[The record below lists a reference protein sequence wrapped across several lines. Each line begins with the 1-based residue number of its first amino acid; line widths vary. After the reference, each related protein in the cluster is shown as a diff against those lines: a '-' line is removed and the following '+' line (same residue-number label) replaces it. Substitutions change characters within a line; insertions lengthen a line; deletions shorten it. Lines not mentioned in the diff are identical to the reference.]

1 METGARVLP
10 AEVLL
15 PLILSVV
22 LVVNDYKQIATTI
35 ELNTLNNKTRI
46 VFKTRK
52 EFIMKKNYII
62 VLTAEVVME
71 SITAVNN
78 YINNGWYMIDYTPN
92 RIVLEKQFEF
102 EGNKEALKSYVEHTG
117 GLVSAVYVGI
127 DPIYFDNKGWL
138 DE

>member
-1 METGARVLP
+1 
-10 AEVLL
+10 
-15 PLILSVV
+15 
-22 LVVNDYKQIATTI
+22 
-35 ELNTLNNKTRI
+35 
-46 VFKTRK
+46 
-52 EFIMKKNYII
+52 MKKNYII

-117 GLVSAVYVGI
+117 GLVSSVYVGI

>member
-1 METGARVLP
+1 
-10 AEVLL
+10 
-15 PLILSVV
+15 
-22 LVVNDYKQIATTI
+22 
-35 ELNTLNNKTRI
+35 
-46 VFKTRK
+46 
-52 EFIMKKNYII
+52 MKKNYII

-102 EGNKEALKSYVEHTG
+102 EGNNEALKSYVEHTG